1 MKVIDNIEQ
10 GTQEWHEARRCK
22 VSGTKLKDVMGTD
35 LNRFDLIA
43 ELIAEKGTEQ
53 SKTFRATEE
62 MERGS
67 AEEVFAIKSFER
79 QTGKKVT
86 QVGMCV
92 SDEHD
97 WLTLSPDG
105 LIMDAEGKYSEA
117 VEIKSPNSATVIK
130 YKLAN
135 MIPQTETKLIPSKQP
150 FLGIPA
156 EYKWQ
161 CVQYFIVNPDLRKLS
176 FVAYDERFIDGN
188 QKLYIVELNW
198 ENEVLQK
205 AIFDA
210 KKSLLEFRERWQKWE
225 EIVLPTNF

>member
-1 MKVIDNIEQ
+1 MKVIDNLEQ
-10 GTQEWHEARRCK
+10 GTQEWHDARRCK
-22 VSGTKLKDVMGTD
+22 VSGTKLKNVMGTS
-35 LNRFDLIA
+35 LNQFDLIA
-43 ELIAEKGTEQ
+43 DLIAEKGTEQ

-67 AEEVFAIKSFER
+67 AEEIFAIKSFEK
-79 QTGKKVT
+79 QTGKKIT

-92 SDEHD
+92 SSEED
-97 WLTLSPDG
+97 WITLSPDG
-105 LIMDAEGKYSEA
+105 LIANAEGKFTEA

-135 MIPQTETKLIPSKQP
+135 MVDEKELGLTASKMP

-161 CVQYFIVNPDLRKLS
+161 CVHYFIVNPDLRKLH
-176 FVAYDERFIDGN
+176 FVAYDERFIDGD

-198 ENEVLQK
+198 ENEVLQEAIHEAKVALK
-205 AIFDA
+205 A
-210 KKSLLEFRERWQKWE
+210 FREKWLRWE
-225 EIVLPTNF
+225 EVVLPTNF